1 MRLRDR
7 MLDDL
12 KLAGYSPAT
21 MREYERCLRKL
32 VDFAG
37 KPPGRIDAEDVRRFL
52 LQLSDRDGLSASTRK
67 VYVCAFRFFFRTTLR
82 RPEVV
87 AHLPLPKVDSPT
99 PEVLSHDEV
108 RRVLDAI
115 DGLLLLAIAALIY
128 DTGLRLQEVRL
139 LMPEDIDSDR
149 MLIHVRQAKGR
160 QGRYVIFGERV
171 LALLRAY
178 YRAARPAPPWLF
190 AGRVPGQRN
199 RSRPSL
205 RELLA
210 NATHAA
216 WQRSTSRLSR
226 PRWRPL
232 SGSKSQRTRRSSAR
246 RWGAGS
252 RRWGAR
258 RRVGRLRGRQHRRS
272 DAPRQRPAARPRSWR
287 RSRSASSARS
297 RRPLV
302 RRWSRSRR
310 ASAWARRSS
319 SARCCASSARAGS
332 RRSASATARGTT
344 R

>member
-171 LALLRAY
+171 LAVLRAY

-190 AGRVPGQRN
+190 AGRVPGQPV
-199 RSRPSL
+199 SRDAIQQGL
-205 RELLA
+205 RRAGRRARIDKPVTPHVLRHTF
-210 NATHAA
+210 ATHVIESDSRNLHHL
-216 WQRSTSRLSR
+216 QLLLGHRSIHTTMRYLHLSR
-226 PRWRPL
+226 QKLGQVRSPL
-232 SGSKSQRTRRSSAR
+232 DTATE
-246 RWGAGS
+246 AG
-252 RRWGAR
+252 W
-258 RRVGRLRGRQHRRS
+258 S
-272 DAPRQRPAARPRSWR
+272 DR
-287 RSRSASSARS
+287 
-297 RRPLV
+297 
-302 RRWSRSRR
+302 
-310 ASAWARRSS
+310 
-319 SARCCASSARAGS
+319 
-332 RRSASATARGTT
+332 
-344 R
+344 